1 MTQTKKR
8 GKPPL
13 TQNQIDLLFQK
24 LEPYLVTGLSIS
36 RAVFNAG
43 VPRSTVYNLYQENEQ
58 FADRVKAAQSFFTT
72 IVNDII
78 SGEIRF
84 ILDKQENKVPLSRD
98 DRQFVQWIAVN
109 NNAMKRF
116 YTEEKEREDKDHER
130 WSKVM
135 DDEKCRLTV
144 LETYEAYRQ
153 HLITD
158 GYMTPEGQ
166 VLKVPEK
173 ERMPSWRFNF
183 LSHHSKKQTKGG

>member
-78 SGEIRF
+78 SGEVRF

-116 YTEEKEREDKDHER
+116 YTEEKDREDKDHER
-130 WSKVM
+130 WSEVM
-135 DDEKCRLTV
+135 DDEKCRMTV

-166 VLKVPEK
+166 ILKVPEK
-173 ERMPSWRFNF
+173 ERMPS
-183 LSHHSKKQTKGG
+183 